1 MVGSFPTRDGPS
13 SRYPH
18 ILTGIGGIMSLQNTL
33 DGLERAPW
41 RAVAKHILARAG
53 YDTSQGYDKTAKAI
67 LKERLDPAKVAAL
80 EAGLTEHLVAGEK
93 YVQFVRLNPGE
104 RRTVEA
110 WIRNKRRF
118 RNVLTDAFPGV
129 ATEAQITPLRH
140 QDPTSAGFVD
150 LELGVGALFTAA
162 RSYVKSVP
170 VLPSDLKPHAAA
182 GFERIVGYKNVVI
195 QAYDAVWLPPKGDY
209 LVLAVDFPA
218 DGPKQN
224 FPIEG
229 AAYLTAIVRQ
239 MLGRPVQKANFWHAI
254 DGLYLG
260 NDGKLVDYGF
270 SAGGQSVNNHKA
282 RRRTSLCL
290 RKAVYDA
297 AGAAAVQA
305 SGKSLE
311 LFKLA
316 MQWTVKHKDGVLT
329 DPEVLIPGAAKD
341 LNKAGPVVDH
351 CIARDCLTT
360 GDLSLLV
367 SKLQPH
373 IKNWI

>member
-1 MVGSFPTRDGPS
+1 
-13 SRYPH
+13 
-18 ILTGIGGIMSLQNTL
+18 MSLKNTL

-41 RAVAKHILARAG
+41 RAVAKHILARAD
-53 YDTSQGYDKTAKAI
+53 YDTSQGYDKTVKAI
-67 LKERLDPAKVAAL
+67 LKQPLDPVKVAAL
-80 EAGLTEHLVAGEK
+80 EAGLAEHLVVGEK
-93 YVQFVRLNPGE
+93 YVQFIRLNPGE
-104 RRTVEA
+104 RATVDA
-110 WIRNKRRF
+110 WIRGKRRYK
-118 RNVLTDAFPGV
+118 NVLTDAFPGI
-129 ATEAQITPLRH
+129 ASEAQITPLRH
-140 QDPTSAGFVD
+140 QDPTSAGYVD
-150 LELGVGALFTAA
+150 LEFGVGALFTSA

-170 VLPSDLKPHAAA
+170 LLPSELKPHLAA
-182 GFERIVGYKNVVI
+182 GFERVIGYKNIVV
-195 QAYDAVWLPPKGDY
+195 QTYDAVWLPPKGDY
-209 LVLAVDFPA
+209 LVLAADFPA

-224 FPIEG
+224 FPMHG
-229 AAYLTAIVRQ
+229 AAFLTAAVRQ

-260 NDGKLVDYGF
+260 HDGKLVDYGF

-282 RRRTSLCL
+282 RRRNSLCL

-305 SGKSLE
+305 SGKTLE

-316 MQWTVKHKDGVLT
+316 MQWTVKHADGVFT

-351 CIARDCLTT
+351 CIVRDCLTT
-360 GDLSLLV
+360 RDLSLLV